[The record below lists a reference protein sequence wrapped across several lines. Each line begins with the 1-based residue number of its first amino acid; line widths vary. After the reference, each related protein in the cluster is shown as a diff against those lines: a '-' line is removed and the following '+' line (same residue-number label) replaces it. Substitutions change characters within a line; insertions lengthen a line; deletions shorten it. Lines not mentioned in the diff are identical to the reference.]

1 MTQVRDKSLNRG
13 QLRKEPCSGDI
24 LEENECVAS
33 AAVWGPLQAE
43 KWLEQRS

>member
-1 MTQVRDKSLNRG
+1 MAQVRDEPLNRG

-33 AAVWGPLQAE
+33 VAVWGPLQAE
-43 KWLEQRS
+43 KWLEQ